1 MNSLGAFLRSKR
13 EERGIALE
21 EMSEKTRIPLRYL
34 SALEE
39 DRLDALPGK
48 VYERLFIRTYAD
60 IVGINVEE
68 LGRQFKEIQNT
79 LELKVRPEDEGRSP
93 LLKRGIFGLGFLT
106 VVLVAVLIFTR
117 GELEQPTR
125 PEPEVIPNLVPAQTV
140 DSFVPQ
146 LPAAPP
152 EPDGSTALTM
162 KGLNLELETTE
173 SNWVRVTA
181 DDKTIFEAELKPGE
195 KKAFT
200 AEKKL
205 RLSLGRAWAA
215 NIRLNGQRLRKLGR
229 EGSTLLNYELTRENY
244 PALVDSTGQP

>member
-1 MNSLGAFLRSKR
+1 MSSLGAFLKSKR

-79 LELKVRPEDEGRSP
+79 LELKLRPEDEGRSP
-93 LLKRGIFGLGFLT
+93 LLKRGIFALGILT
-106 VVLVAVLIFTR
+106 VALVAVLLLTR
-117 GELEQPTR
+117 GEQEQTAVRVPD
-125 PEPEVIPNLVPAQTV
+125 VIPNLVPAQAA

-146 LPAAPP
+146 PPVAPP
-152 EPDGSTALTM
+152 EPES
-162 KGLNLELETTE
+162 LNLELVATE
-173 SNWVRVTA
+173 DNWIRLSA
-181 DDKTIFEAELKPGE
+181 DDKAIFEAELKPGE
-195 KKAFT
+195 RKTFT

-205 RLSLGRAWAA
+205 KLSLGRAWAA
-215 NIRLNGQRLRKLGR
+215 NIWLNGHRLKKLGK
-229 EGSTLLNYELTRENY
+229 EGSTLLNFGLTRENY
-244 PALVDSTGQP
+244 PALVDTAAEP

>member
-93 LLKRGIFGLGFLT
+93 RSNGGFL
-106 VVLVAVLIFTR
+106 
-117 GELEQPTR
+117 P
-125 PEPEVIPNLVPAQTV
+125 
-140 DSFVPQ
+140 
-146 LPAAPP
+146 
-152 EPDGSTALTM
+152 
-162 KGLNLELETTE
+162 
-173 SNWVRVTA
+173 WV
-181 DDKTIFEAELKPGE
+181 F
-195 KKAFT
+195 
-200 AEKKL
+200 
-205 RLSLGRAWAA
+205 
-215 NIRLNGQRLRKLGR
+215 
-229 EGSTLLNYELTRENY
+229 
-244 PALVDSTGQP
+244 

>member
-1 MNSLGAFLRSKR
+1 MSSLGAFLKSKR

-21 EMSEKTRIPLRYL
+21 EMAERSRIPLRYL

-60 IVGINVEE
+60 LVGINLEE

-93 LLKRGIFGLGFLT
+93 LLKRGIFALGFLT
-106 VVLVAVLIFTR
+106 VVLVAVLILTR
-117 GELEQPTR
+117 EEPEPSAR
-125 PEPEVIPNLVPAQTV
+125 PEPEAIPNLVPAQTS
-140 DSFVPQ
+140 DSFIPQ

-152 EPDGSTALTM
+152 ELE
-162 KGLNLELETTE
+162 GLNLELETTE
-173 SNWVRVTA
+173 SNWVKITA
-181 DDKTIFEAELKPGE
+181 DDKPVFEAELKPGE

-200 AEKKL
+200 AGKKL
-205 RLSLGRAWAA
+205 KFTLGRAWGAH
-215 NIRLNGQRLRKLGR
+215 LWVNGQRLKKLGR
-229 EGSTLLNYELTRENY
+229 EGSTLRNYELTLENY
-244 PALVDSTGQP
+244 PALVDSAGQP

>member
-60 IVGINVEE
+60 LVGINLEE

-79 LELKVRPEDEGRSP
+79 LELKVRPEDERRSP
-93 LLKRGIFGLGFLT
+93 LLKRGIFALGFLT
-106 VVLVAVLIFTR
+106 VVLVAVLVFTR
-117 GELEQPTR
+117 REPEPKAK
-125 PEPEVIPNLVPAQTV
+125 PEPETIPNLVPAQAS
-140 DSFVPQ
+140 DSFIPQ

-152 EPDGSTALTM
+152 EPEGLKLEVETA
-162 KGLNLELETTE
+162 E
-173 SNWVRVTA
+173 SNWVRIAA
-181 DDKTIFEAELKPGE
+181 DEKPVFEAELKPGE
-195 KKAFT
+195 KRVFE

-215 NIRLNGQRLRKLGR
+215 DVWVNGRRLRKLGR
-229 EGSTLLNYELTRENY
+229 EGATLINFELTRENY
-244 PALVDSTGQP
+244 PALIDSAASP